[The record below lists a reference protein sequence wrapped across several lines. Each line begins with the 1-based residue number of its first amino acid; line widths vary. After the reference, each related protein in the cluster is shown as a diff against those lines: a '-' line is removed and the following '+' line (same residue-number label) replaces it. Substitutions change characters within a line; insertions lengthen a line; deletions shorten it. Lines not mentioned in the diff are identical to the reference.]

1 MAQTI
6 EILQLRHKSFW
17 NHNIMEIHQWTDDL
31 QIGYEDQVRKRA
43 SCKYVY
49 YKQSK

>member
-17 NHNIMEIHQWTDDL
+17 NHNIMDIHHWTDDL
-31 QIGYEDQVRKRA
+31 QIGMRIRLEKEFHVNMFIINKA
-43 SCKYVY
+43 E
-49 YKQSK
+49 